1 MGGLDVMDF
10 QTTLSICPLVIPGI
24 LILMFIAR
32 DLNLISS
39 GVESALSRGVDVVP
53 IQFTGLL
60 VASGLTGA
68 VVAVSGPI
76 SFVGL
81 VVPHI
86 VRLLIGPDH
95 RLLIP
100 ATMFFGAGFLVIC
113 DTAAR
118 TLIAPTEIPVGV
130 ITAIIGGPFFF
141 WLLKK
146 QQGTR

>member
-1 MGGLDVMDF
+1 M
-10 QTTLSICPLVIPGI
+10 
-24 LILMFIAR
+24 A
-32 DLNLISS
+32 
-39 GVESALSRGVDVVP
+39 SALTGV
-53 IQFTGLL
+53 
-60 VASGLTGA
+60 

-118 TLIAPTEIPVGV
+118 TMIAPTEIPVGV